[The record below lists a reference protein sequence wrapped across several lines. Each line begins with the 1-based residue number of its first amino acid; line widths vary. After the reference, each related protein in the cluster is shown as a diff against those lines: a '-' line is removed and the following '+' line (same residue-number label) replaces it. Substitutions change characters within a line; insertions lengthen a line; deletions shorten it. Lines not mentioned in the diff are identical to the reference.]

1 MARILFLLLIVISL
15 LFTGCSVEMPPT
27 QAEPAENNETNARAA
42 LLADIDFT
50 IIPDFV
56 YYVLLE
62 EKMTGSTVFVRRYA
76 CYDGFADTTSEKR
89 SVSGCPKRFPMLL
102 KPAATCRKMSL
113 KS

>member
-15 LFTGCSVEMPPT
+15 LFTGCSVKMPPT
-27 QAEPAENNETNARAA
+27 QAESAENNETNARAA

-62 EKMTGSTVFVRRYA
+62 EKMTGSTVFVRRY
-76 CYDGFADTTSEKR
+76 
-89 SVSGCPKRFPMLL
+89 VL
-102 KPAATCRKMSL
+102 
-113 KS
+113 